1 MSSYGEKPDRD
12 TLEEAAAWVIREDR
26 GLSAGEQ
33 DRLSQWLAADPTH
46 REAWARQR
54 GNWRRLEPLARWL
67 PEHSAEPNPDLLAP
81 PRRARAWVRPALA
94 LAASVTLM
102 ATWLTWREN
111 PPVAAPPVAAA
122 VIVRE
127 ASATRRVLED
137 GSVVEF
143 NRGAEFNVRFS
154 AAERRVEL
162 GRGEAHFKVV
172 RDDRRPFVVAVA
184 GREVRAVGTAF
195 NVRLEHGDMEV
206 LVTEGRVRIEGAK
219 GSVPNSSFPVGDVAT
234 EPVLVPLLEAGQRAV
249 LPLAGPGNGP
259 RIATLT
265 NGEIERVLAW
275 QHRML
280 EFTAAPLE
288 AVVAEFNRTNRLQL
302 SIAEAGIADV
312 RLSASFRSD
321 NVEGFVRLLE
331 VGFGI
336 RGERRGEREI
346 TLRRAR

>member
-1 MSSYGEKPDRD
+1 MSDFGGKRGREACD
-12 TLEEAAAWVIREDR
+12 EAAAWVIREDR
-26 GLSAGEQ
+26 GLSAEEQ
-33 DRLSQWLAADPTH
+33 DRLSQWLAADPVH

-81 PRRARAWVRPALA
+81 PRRQRRWWRPSLA
-94 LAASVTLM
+94 LAASVALLL
-102 ATWLTWREN
+102 AWRSGWET
-111 PPVAAPPVAAA
+111 PPVPDPSAPAA

-127 ASATRRVLED
+127 ASATRRVLEE

-143 NRGAEFNVRFS
+143 NRGAEFRVRFS

-172 RDDRRPFVVAVA
+172 SDERRPFVVAVG

-195 NVRLEHGDMEV
+195 NVRLEQGDMEV
-206 LVTEGRVRIEGAK
+206 LVTEGRVRIDGAPE
-219 GSVPNSSFPVGDVAT
+219 SVPHSPSPAGDAAD
-234 EPVLVPLLEAGQRAV
+234 PVLVPVLEAGQRAV
-249 LPLAGPGNGP
+249 IPVAGAGNGP

-265 NGEIERVLAW
+265 SGEIERVLAW

-302 SIAEAGIADV
+302 SIAETGIADV

-346 TLRRAR
+346 MLRRAR

>member
-1 MSSYGEKPDRD
+1 MSSAGERRIREACD
-12 TLEEAAAWVIREDR
+12 EAAAWVIREDR
-26 GLSAGEQ
+26 GLSAEEQ
-33 DRLSQWLAADPTH
+33 DRLSQWLAADPAH

-81 PRRARAWVRPALA
+81 SRRKRRWWRPSLA
-94 LAASVTLM
+94 LAASVALLL
-102 ATWLTWREN
+102 AWRSGWET
-111 PPVAAPPVAAA
+111 PPVPEPSAPAA

-127 ASATRRVLED
+127 ASATRQVLED

-143 NRGAEFNVRFS
+143 NRGAEFRVRFS

-172 RDDRRPFVVAVA
+172 RDERRPFVVAVA

-206 LVTEGRVRIEGAK
+206 LVTEGRVRIDGAK
-219 GSVPNSSFPVGDVAT
+219 DSVPNSSVPAADVAT

-302 SIAEAGIADV
+302 SIAETGIADV
-312 RLSASFRSD
+312 RLSASFRAD

-331 VGFGI
+331 VGFGL

-346 TLRRAR
+346 MLRRAR

>member
-1 MSSYGEKPDRD
+1 DG
-12 TLEEAAAWVIREDR
+12 VI
-26 GLSAGEQ
+26 GKS
-33 DRLSQWLAADPTH
+33 PC
-46 REAWARQR
+46 
-54 GNWRRLEPLARWL
+54 
-67 PEHSAEPNPDLLAP
+67 
-81 PRRARAWVRPALA
+81 
-94 LAASVTLM
+94 
-102 ATWLTWREN
+102 
-111 PPVAAPPVAAA
+111 
-122 VIVRE
+122 
-127 ASATRRVLED
+127 
-137 GSVVEF
+137 
-143 NRGAEFNVRFS
+143 
-154 AAERRVEL
+154 
-162 GRGEAHFKVV
+162 
-172 RDDRRPFVVAVA
+172 A

-219 GSVPNSSFPVGDVAT
+219 DSVPNSSVPVGDVAT

-336 RGERRGEREI
+336 RGERRGDREI

>member
-1 MSSYGEKPDRD
+1 MSDFGEKRGREELD
-12 TLEEAAAWVIREDR
+12 EAAAWVIREDR

-33 DRLSQWLAADPTH
+33 DRLSQWLAADPAH

-54 GNWRRLEPLARWL
+54 RNWRRMEPLARWL
-67 PEHSAEPNPDLLAP
+67 PEPSAEPNPDLLAP
-81 PRRARAWVRPALA
+81 SRRKRRWWRPSLA
-94 LAASVTLM
+94 LAASVALIL
-102 ATWLTWREN
+102 AWRSGWET
-111 PPVAAPPVAAA
+111 PPVPEASAPAA

-127 ASATRRVLED
+127 ASATRQLLED

-143 NRGAEFNVRFS
+143 NRGAEFAVRFT
-154 AAERRVEL
+154 AAERRIEL

-172 RDDRRPFVVAVA
+172 RDAARPFVVAVG

-195 NVRLEHGDMEV
+195 NVRLDHGDMEV
-206 LVTEGRVRIEGAK
+206 LVTEGRVRIDGATE
-219 GSVPNSSFPVGDVAT
+219 SAPRSSAPAGNVVA
-234 EPVLVPLLEAGQRAV
+234 EPVLVPVLEAGQRAV
-249 LPLAGPGNGP
+249 IPVTGAGNGP

-265 NGEIERVLAW
+265 SGEIERVLAW

-302 SIAEAGIADV
+302 SIAEAGIAEV

-346 TLRRAR
+346 TLRRTR